1 MCAPAPRAAVVDHR
15 SRAAGR
21 RGRGS
26 AQEAAMS
33 EVVSMTQAP
42 TACPTCGRDDIEWS
56 DARDQ
61 LIAALVE
68 LQRKVEAPRKTGYNS
83 HRQYRYSTLAD
94 ILDACRPALAEAGL
108 AILQTPIWGPRGL
121 ELVTT
126 LAHTSGQWVRCR
138 MPVLSVSDPQ
148 AMGSALTYS
157 RKYSILT
164 IVGLAPDDDDD
175 GEGAMPRPQP
185 TPARAP
191 QTRAARPQAAG
202 RAPPQPTT
210 AAQAQAAPTAAPEVD
225 VAAWTRRIH
234 AARTR
239 DDLAALTREMAS
251 AIPEAHPARDQLRRE
266 VQRRQ
271 DAIAYAESQAR
282 GLDRHW

>member
-1 MCAPAPRAAVVDHR
+1 
-15 SRAAGR
+15 
-21 RGRGS
+21 
-26 AQEAAMS
+26 MS
-33 EVVSMTQAP
+33 EVMSMSQAP
-42 TACPTCGRDDIEWS
+42 TAPCAACPTCGRDDIEWS

-61 LIAALVE
+61 LIAALVQV
-68 LQRKVEAPRKTGYNS
+68 QRQVKSPRKTGYNS
-83 HRQYRYSTLAD
+83 HRQYHYATLAD

-148 AMGSALTYS
+148 AMGSALTYA
-157 RKYSILT
+157 RKYSVLT

-191 QTRAARPQAAG
+191 QTRAGRPQAAG
-202 RAPPQPTT
+202 RARAQPQPTT

-239 DDLAALTREMAS
+239 DDLAALLREMAS

-282 GLDRHW
+282 GLDRHWTGD